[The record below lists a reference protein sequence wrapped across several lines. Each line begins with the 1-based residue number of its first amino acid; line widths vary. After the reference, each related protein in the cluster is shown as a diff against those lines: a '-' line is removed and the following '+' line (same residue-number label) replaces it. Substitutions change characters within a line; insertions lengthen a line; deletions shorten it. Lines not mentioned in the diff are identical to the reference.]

1 MVPTGRE
8 SESDRGMARLATVG
22 LLWTIPALSG
32 GWAVTIVSQS
42 TMPFPEPW
50 RTLLGGFGA
59 QTATGVIWLLLV
71 MLLGGWSWLF
81 LGAVSPDHVARR
93 KTRTARWAAILT
105 VAAAGIGLIVATST
119 RLPVGS
125 GVVAS
130 VIDPLRT
137 VFPYVMA
144 VGLSGLIVL
153 GLTVL
158 GGLLTRDGAPIRGV
172 RLARTGL
179 ILGVAA
185 GCGLLGLRILHDVY
199 TPDLGLA
206 LHQLVR
212 GASVF
217 PDPPAWSV
225 DARSVF
231 EILAWSSLLVS
242 ACVAWASLAGL
253 FTRIAR
259 ARQS

>member
-8 SESDRGMARLATVG
+8 SESDRGMARLATAG
-22 LLWTIPALSG
+22 LLWTIPALTG
-32 GWAVTIVSQS
+32 GWVVTIVVQPL
-42 TMPFPEPW
+42 MALPEPW
-50 RTLLGGFGA
+50 HNFGNELGPL
-59 QTATGVIWLLLV
+59 TAACAIWLLLV

-93 KTRTARWAAILT
+93 KTRFARWAACAT
-105 VAAAGIGLIVATST
+105 VAAAGIGLIAATSV
-119 RLPVGS
+119 RRPVGS
-125 GVVAS
+125 GTLALTM
-130 VIDPLRT
+130 DLLRWT
-137 VFPYVMA
+137 LPYAMA
-144 VGLSGLIVL
+144 IGLSGLIVL

-158 GGLLTRDGAPIRGV
+158 GGLLTRDGAPIRGR
-172 RLARTGL
+172 RLVLAGR

-185 GCGLLGLRILHDVY
+185 GCGLLGPRILRDVY

-225 DARSVF
+225 ETRNVL
-231 EILAWSSLLVS
+231 EVLAWSSLLVS